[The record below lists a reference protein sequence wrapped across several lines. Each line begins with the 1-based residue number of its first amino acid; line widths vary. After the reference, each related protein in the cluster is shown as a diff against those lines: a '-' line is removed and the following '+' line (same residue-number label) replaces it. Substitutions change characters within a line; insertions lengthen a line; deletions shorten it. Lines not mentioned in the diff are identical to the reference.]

1 MQNNEKM
8 YEKRVKLIV
17 MGVGGLKEAS
27 VRGDKMKEEI
37 STAKLQT
44 MMADLLLG
52 CLSNDSVRKYR
63 H

>member
-8 YEKRVKLIV
+8 YEKQVKLIV

-37 STAKLQT
+37 STAKFQT

-52 CLSNDSVRKYR
+52 CLSNDSVR
-63 H
+63 